1 MCLPGILNTSDEEW
15 LGVVARVEV
24 GAVYR
29 VGGRG
34 LETDGSGGGFCVES
48 VDGSQGAAQLK
59 IGGVVFFVDVELVL
73 NVEGD
78 IVVWSPP
85 DSFNLHLVSGQEWTY
100 PAGRSWS

>member
-1 MCLPGILNTSDEEW
+1 MTRIKIRCVTFIT
-15 LGVVARVEV
+15 
-24 GAVYR
+24 YIY
-29 VGGRG
+29 
-34 LETDGSGGGFCVES
+34 TDI
-48 VDGSQGAAQLK
+48 AQLK
-59 IGGVVFFVDVELVL
+59 IGGVLFFVDVELVL